1 MFRSTLSL
9 IWDIVH
15 QQNTANSFRHWDT
28 NSSHVAMAA
37 HESNC
42 LPVWH
47 ANITSDSSVMVS
59 SMSAWRE
66 WATHP
71 CPEALSRQ
79 SKKYRRSKLN
89 GLESSHRHWFGR
101 RSKAFRGVRLV
112 PLVMAGVEP
121 WKEGE
126 LYQCEAW
133 GRERERESGLNVS
146 VVLICWLLCIQTLL
160 RSSFMTPLGRICEAE
175 GHRER
180 EVPFFFSPPW
190 FHESLDFPL
199 REACFYVTFPAL
211 FFSPPS
217 HFLQPQGSQL
227 ASLSGCLLSGSEGSS
242 NCALTP
248 RLLASQVTHMVT
260 SPPLFCCSQ
269 TRVAGGEIINHG
281 ALRYL
286 PPPNHRHCNSLSAI
300 CWL

>member
-15 QQNTANSFRHWDT
+15 QQSTANSFRHWDT

-66 WATHP
+66 WASHP

-126 LYQCEAW
+126 FYQCEAW
-133 GRERERESGLNVS
+133 GREREREWSKCVCG
-146 VVLICWLLCIQTLL
+146 
-160 RSSFMTPLGRICEAE
+160 P
-175 GHRER
+175 
-180 EVPFFFSPPW
+180 
-190 FHESLDFPL
+190 D
-199 REACFYVTFPAL
+199 
-211 FFSPPS
+211 
-217 HFLQPQGSQL
+217 
-227 ASLSGCLLSGSEGSS
+227 
-242 NCALTP
+242 
-248 RLLASQVTHMVT
+248 LLALVHTNTIAEFIYDPFGQNLWSRGT
-260 SPPLFCCSQ
+260 
-269 TRVAGGEIINHG
+269 
-281 ALRYL
+281 
-286 PPPNHRHCNSLSAI
+286 
-300 CWL
+300 